1 MSPATPKSAF
11 WAGFRASAPF
21 LVVVGPFAALF
32 GVLATEAGLNLV
44 EVMAFSIVV
53 IAGAAQFTALQL
65 MEENAP
71 VLVVLASALIVN
83 LRMAMYSASI
93 TPYLG
98 QVPFWTRALAAY
110 FLVDQ
115 SYAVSHEKYVTTPQM
130 TAPERIAYFF
140 GTVAPICPMWYVFTL
155 LGALVGQRIPETWAM
170 DFVIPIAFLALIGPM
185 LRTPAHV
192 VAALVAIVVALAT
205 AWVPYALGLVIGG
218 LAGMIA
224 GAQVE
229 LWAERRAGRKSTP

>member
-1 MSPATPKSAF
+1 MAPATTKSAF

-21 LVVVGPFAALF
+21 LVVVAPFAALF
-32 GVLATEAGLNLV
+32 GVLATEAGLNIA

-65 MEENAP
+65 MEDNAP
-71 VLVVLASALIVN
+71 VLIVLASALIVN

-98 QVPFWTRALAAY
+98 QIPFWKRAIAAY

-115 SYAVSHEKYVTTPQM
+115 SYAVSHEKFETTPDM
-130 TAPERIAYFF
+130 TPPQRFAYFM

-155 LGALVGQRIPETWAM
+155 VGALVGQQIPETWAM

-185 LRTPAHV
+185 LRTPAHLI
-192 VAALVAIVVALAT
+192 AALTAIVVALAT
-205 AWVPYALGLVIGG
+205 AWVPYSLGLVIGG
-218 LAGMIA
+218 LAGMMA
-224 GAQVE
+224 GAQTE
-229 LWAERRAGRKSTP
+229 LWIERRKS

>member
-1 MSPATPKSAF
+1 MAPSTSKSAF

-21 LVVVGPFAALF
+21 LVVVAPFAMLF
-32 GVLATEAGLNLV
+32 GVLATEAGLNLF
-44 EVMAFSIVV
+44 EVMAFTIVV

-65 MEENAP
+65 MQENAP
-71 VLVVLASALIVN
+71 VLVVLTSALIVN

-98 QVPFWTRALAAY
+98 QTPFWTRALAAY

-115 SYAVSHEKYVTTPQM
+115 SYAVSHEKYETTPDM
-130 TAPERIAYFF
+130 TQSERIAYFF

-155 LGALVGQRIPETWAM
+155 VGALVGQQIPETWAM

-185 LRTPAHV
+185 LRTPAHMA
-192 VAALVAIVVALAT
+192 AALTAIVVALAT
-205 AWVPYALGLVIGG
+205 AWVPYSLGLVFGG
-218 LAGMIA
+218 VAGMMA
-224 GAQVE
+224 GAQTE
-229 LWAERRAGRKSTP
+229 LWIERRKA

>member
-1 MSPATPKSAF
+1 MAPSTTKSAF

-21 LVVVGPFAALF
+21 LVVVAPFATLF
-32 GVLATEAGLNLV
+32 GVLATEAGLNVV
-44 EVMAFSIVV
+44 EVMAFSIAV

-71 VLVVLASALIVN
+71 VLIVLASALIVN

-98 QVPFWTRALAAY
+98 EVPIWKRAIAAY

-115 SYAVSHEKYVTTPQM
+115 SYAVSHEKFETTPEM
-130 TAPERIAYFF
+130 TPGTRFAYFM

-155 LGALVGQRIPETWAM
+155 VGALVGQQIPETWAM

-192 VAALVAIVVALAT
+192 IAALTAIVVALLT
-205 AWVPYALGLVIGG
+205 AWVPYSLGLVIGG

-224 GAQVE
+224 GAQTEVM
-229 LWAERRAGRKSTP
+229 LERRQT

>member
-1 MSPATPKSAF
+1 MAPSTSKSAF

-21 LVVVGPFAALF
+21 LVVVAPFATLF
-32 GVLATEAGLNLV
+32 GVLATEAGLNV
-44 EVMAFSIVV
+44 AEVMAFSIAV

-71 VLVVLASALIVN
+71 VLIVLASALIVN

-98 QVPFWTRALAAY
+98 EVPVWKRAIAAY

-115 SYAVSHEKYVTTPQM
+115 SYAVSHEKFETTPDM
-130 TAPERIAYFF
+130 TPSARFAYFM

-155 LGALVGQRIPETWAM
+155 VGALVGQQIPETWAM

-192 VAALVAIVVALAT
+192 VAALTAIVVALLT
-205 AWVPYALGLVIGG
+205 AWVPYSLGLVIGG

-224 GAQVE
+224 GAQTEVII
-229 LWAERRAGRKSTP
+229 ERRKP